1 MAQYI
6 LIVSH
11 CQQTL
16 KINLTDTQGYVIIT
30 PVKTLLTHIVCV
42 CCGVLLVLAASRTQ
56 ADPLADFLG
65 ARQAVKT
72 PLLGAASAGDILR
85 RPDAYT
91 GRTVEAAALV
101 SGVISAGDDKTALLL
116 VSGTT
121 VTVPVPPALRGV
133 QWLSG
138 GAQVRVLLR
147 VAPAD
152 PSLPSGVALLAA
164 VPEGEAVNA
173 DRAQAARVAAVPRPT
188 SIKRG
193 AATVRFGGASAPAAL
208 SSGAAAGHP
217 AGALS
222 ARALSIYGPYRALVR
237 RWNRRLS
244 ESDVDKITTSIL
256 YFSDKNNVD
265 PRLVVATIIAESD
278 FDIRSTSHAGAMGLA
293 QIMPDE
299 ARSLGVTN
307 AYDPV
312 QNIGA
317 AVHLLRGH
325 LDKYGGAPAAGGV
338 IPLNQI
344 ALTMAAYNA
353 GPGAV
358 RKYHGVPPYR
368 ETQRYIA
375 RIQKLYKQMCGDTA
389 QSASTK

>member
-1 MAQYI
+1 MNI
-6 LIVSH
+6 
-11 CQQTL
+11 
-16 KINLTDTQGYVIIT
+16 
-30 PVKTLLTHIVCV
+30 VKTLLTHTVWV
-42 CCGVLLVLAASRTQ
+42 FCCGLLLLTAARTQ
-56 ADPLADFLG
+56 ADPVADFLS
-65 ARQAVKT
+65 ARQAVKM
-72 PLLGAASAGDILR
+72 PLLGAASTGDILR

-101 SGVISAGDDKTALLL
+101 SGIISAGDDKTALLS

-121 VTVPVPPALRGV
+121 VTVPVPPALRGAM
-133 QWLSG
+133 WLNG

-173 DRAQAARVAAVPRPT
+173 DRALAQQAARIAASRPA
-188 SIKRG
+188 SARVSGKRG
-193 AATVRFGGASAPAAL
+193 TATVSFGGASAPAV
-208 SSGAAAGHP
+208 SAGHP
-217 AGALS
+217 VGALS

-244 ESDVDKITTSIL
+244 ENDVDKITTSIL

-299 ARSLGVTN
+299 AHSLGVTN
-307 AYDPV
+307 AYDPI

-368 ETQRYIA
+368 ETQRYVA
-375 RIQKLYKQMCGDTA
+375 RIKKLYKLMCGDTPPA

>member
-1 MAQYI
+1 MN
-6 LIVSH
+6 
-11 CQQTL
+11 T
-16 KINLTDTQGYVIIT
+16 
-30 PVKTLLTHIVCV
+30 VKTLLTHTAWLF
-42 CCGVLLVLAASRTQ
+42 CCGLLLLTATRTQ
-56 ADPLADFLG
+56 ADPLADFVA

-72 PLLGAASAGDILR
+72 PLLGASSAGDILR
-85 RPDAYT
+85 HPDAYT
-91 GRTVEAAALV
+91 GRTMEASALV
-101 SGVISAGDDKTALLL
+101 SGIVAAGDDKTALLS
-116 VSGTT
+116 VDGAT
-121 VTVPVPPALRGV
+121 VTLPVPQALRGAA
-133 QWLSG
+133 WLDG
-138 GAQVRVLLR
+138 GARVRVLLR

-164 VPEGEAVNA
+164 VPEGEAMNA
-173 DRAQAARVAAVPRPT
+173 DRALAQQAARIAAVSRPAPAR
-188 SIKRG
+188 RG
-193 AATVRFGGASAPAAL
+193 AATVSFGGASAPAV
-208 SSGAAAGHP
+208 SAGHP
-217 AGALS
+217 VGALS
-222 ARALSIYGPYRALVR
+222 ARALSIYSPYRALVR

-244 ESDVDKITTSIL
+244 ENDVDKITTSIL

-278 FDIRSTSHAGAMGLA
+278 FDVHSTSHAGAMGLA

-299 ARSLGVTN
+299 AHSLGVTD
-307 AYDPV
+307 AYDPI

-375 RIQKLYKQMCGDTA
+375 RITRLYKQMCGDTA
-389 QSASTK
+389 PAQSASTR